1 MVSTRY
7 PCLLRGMIAS
17 SILSWLLVLGGGELV
32 AQQPQKVV
40 EKVAAKDTS
49 SRAAINALLVWIA
62 QENIPSTYEDRKDWG
77 GTREIVTGLRLV
89 GRGRKLRTAAR
100 RKSVKHGTWK
110 MYRVALKDPARGFQ
124 IALNRMQVSEDEGL
138 VFEATVEARLEML
151 ARWAQWNW
159 GVQLISFNALADAQV
174 RMKLTGKMAIRIDP
188 RQFPPDVTIHPRIT
202 GADLHLES
210 FRLLR
215 ISQLHGSLV
224 HRIGDEAR
232 RIIEK
237 KLAEKRED
245 LVAKINRQIEKN
257 QEQLKVS
264 LREYVQ
270 QEWGRLISGQLPGK
284 IR

>member
-1 MVSTRY
+1 VVSTRY

>member
-159 GVQLISFNALADAQV
+159 GVQLISFNALADA
-174 RMKLTGKMAIRIDP
+174 
-188 RQFPPDVTIHPRIT
+188 
-202 GADLHLES
+202 
-210 FRLLR
+210 
-215 ISQLHGSLV
+215 
-224 HRIGDEAR
+224 
-232 RIIEK
+232 
-237 KLAEKRED
+237 
-245 LVAKINRQIEKN
+245 
-257 QEQLKVS
+257 
-264 LREYVQ
+264 
-270 QEWGRLISGQLPGK
+270 
-284 IR
+284 

>member
-1 MVSTRY
+1 MVSSHY
-7 PCLLRGMIAS
+7 PGLLRGLIVC
-17 SILSWLLVLGGGELV
+17 SILSWLPVVSGDDV
-32 AQQPQKVV
+32 AAAPPQETV
-40 EKVAAKDTS
+40 EKVATKETS

-62 QENIPSTYEDRKDWG
+62 RENIPSTYEDRKDWG
-77 GTREIVTGLRLV
+77 GTREIITGLRLV
-89 GRGRKLRTAAR
+89 GRGRKLRTAAH

-110 MYRVALKDPARGFQ
+110 MYRVTLKDPDKGFE
-124 IALNRMQVSEDEGL
+124 IALNRMQVSENEGL
-138 VFEATVEARLEML
+138 VFEATVKARLEML

-159 GVQLISFNALADAQV
+159 GVQLISLNALANAQV
-174 RMKLTGKMAIRIDP
+174 RMKLTGKMAIQIDP

-237 KLAEKRED
+237 KLAEKRAD

-257 QEQLKVS
+257 QDQLKVS
-264 LREYVQ
+264 LREYVE
-270 QEWGRLISGQLPGK
+270 QEWGRLLSGQLPRK

>member
-7 PCLLRGMIAS
+7 PCRLRGMIAS
-17 SILSWLLVLGGGELV
+17 SVLSWLLVLGGGELA
-32 AQQPQKVV
+32 AQQPQKAV
-40 EKVAAKDTS
+40 EKAAAKDTS

-62 QENIPSTYEDRKDWG
+62 RENIPSTYEDRKDWG

-89 GRGRKLRTAAR
+89 GRGRKLRTAAH

-124 IALNRMQVSEDEGL
+124 ITLDRMQVSEDEGL

-151 ARWAQWNW
+151 ARWAQWSW
-159 GVQLISFNALADAQV
+159 GVQLISFNALADARV

-264 LREYVQ
+264 LREYIQ
-270 QEWGRLISGQLPGK
+270 QEWGRLSSGQLPKK